1 LGAGNPGPSLP
12 EVNMKYVIIK
22 RLIRKSELIKSDAKQ
37 KNNLSLVQDMEEF
50 IALLEMLEKTN
61 D

>member
-1 LGAGNPGPSLP
+1 
-12 EVNMKYVIIK
+12 MKYVIIK